1 MSNASDNESPSQ
13 KSQPGTPENAFNW
26 KVSALIGSV
35 LLLSVV
41 VLVETGRWKADW
53 IGISADREISRVE
66 EHTPPTEKGNVSKY
80 TVTTKEI
87 PAKSLWDWLGLL
99 GVPLVLAVLGYGFQD
114 REKKREEKRQEQ
126 LQKIA
131 EQNRDKD
138 LKIADDKQKD
148 ETLKNYFDSMKE
160 LLLDKGLKSSQE
172 GNEVRDVARILTLSV
187 FRQLD
192 SKRNQLVTQFL
203 QESGL
208 IAYKENQSPPVLN
221 FKEAML
227 NGVDLS
233 GANFVLTDLNDA
245 ILDDAILTEIYL
257 VGAHLNNALLNNAH
271 LNNALLNNAHLV
283 GAHLA
288 DADLN
293 GADLRGAD
301 LAGSVLIFAN
311 LSGAIFD
318 RADLSGANLKD
329 AILLGVDLRQAKG
342 LILDQLRGKHPPLL
356 CKVELP
362 DEIPDKDKFKDRD
375 CKKLPEVLKER
386 YPEQFKNL
394 AEAQAYV
401 DNTPESSTIAKA
413 KLINKYIFG

>member
-13 KSQPGTPENAFNW
+13 KSQPETPIKAFDW

-160 LLLDKGLKSSQE
+160 LLLDKELKSSQE

-203 QESGL
+203 QELEL
-208 IAYKENQSPPVLN
+208 IAYKEHQFPPSPTSLPVFN
-221 FKEAML
+221 FKNAML
-227 NGVDLS
+227 KGVSLS
-233 GANFVLTDLNDA
+233 GANLFFTDLSSAD
-245 ILDDAILTEIYL
+245 LD
-257 VGAHLNNALLNNAH
+257 GADLDGADLMFANLN
-271 LNNALLNNAHLV
+271 
-283 GAHLA
+283 GAR
-288 DADLN
+288 LN
-293 GADLRGAD
+293 GADLSGAHLNGAD
-301 LAGSVLIFAN
+301 LIDAHLNGADLSGAHLNGADLVSSFLIFAN
-311 LSGAIFD
+311 LSYAIFD
-318 RADLSGANLKD
+318 QGKLINANFKD
-329 AILLGVDLRQAKG
+329 AILLGVDLRLAEG
-342 LILDQLRGKHPPLL
+342 LIPDQLGGKYPPLL
-356 CKVELP
+356 CKLELP
-362 DEIPDKDKFKDRD
+362 DEFPDKDKFKDRD
-375 CKKLPEVLKER
+375 CEKLPEVLRER
-386 YPEQFKNL
+386 YPERFKNL

-401 DNTPESSTIAKA
+401 DNKPESSTIAK
-413 KLINKYIFG
+413 IIFG